1 MCASRATSSPGRAV
15 SSIVKAWSFS
25 TDSHPRAERAEAWH
39 EAMSRLGLPIE
50 GLSDAEPAS
59 ASVVCL
65 TSPLGIE
72 FALVEAGAQAISGR
86 RTGQPAAVWLAVLL
100 SGQALLVTEDLAEEL
115 SPGDIAYGPTG
126 EAAAL
131 RLETRCR
138 LMFVRAP
145 RVALDHR
152 LIAPFNL
159 HVGRLDAA
167 KGGAHILSAL
177 LRATADGLEDL
188 TVDQLRPVELSLT
201 EFLAICLVERG
212 AASGELGGGGASTA
226 HLQRLCQTIETLLPD
241 PDLSLRRV
249 ADEEGVSSRYVQKL
263 FASVD
268 ETFSHYLRTRR
279 LERCRTDLSSP
290 QHARLSISEICFRW
304 GFNGSAH
311 FSRAFR
317 DQYGMSPREFRQG
330 GEDGRRVGEVGI
342 GQASGLGL
350 AP

>member
-1 MCASRATSSPGRAV
+1 
-15 SSIVKAWSFS
+15 
-25 TDSHPRAERAEAWH
+25 
-39 EAMSRLGLPIE
+39 MSRLGLPIE

-86 RTGQPAAVWLAVLL
+86 RTGQPAAIWLAVLL

-126 EAAAL
+126 QAAAL

-152 LIAPFNL
+152 LIAPLNL
-159 HVGRLDAA
+159 RVGWLDGA

-177 LRATADGLEDL
+177 LRATADNLEDL

-212 AASGELGGGGASTA
+212 AASGDLGAGASNA
-226 HLQRLCQTIETLLPD
+226 HLQRLCQTIEALLPD
-241 PDLSLRRV
+241 PGLSLRRV
-249 ADEEGVSSRYVQKL
+249 ADEEGVSSRYIQKL
-263 FASVD
+263 FTSVD

-330 GEDGRRVGEVGI
+330 GEERAR
-342 GQASGLGL
+342 
-350 AP
+350 

>member
-1 MCASRATSSPGRAV
+1 M
-15 SSIVKAWSFS
+15 KAWSFS
-25 TDSHPRAERAEAWH
+25 TDSHPRAERAQAWR

-86 RTGQPAAVWLAVLL
+86 LSGQPAAVWLAVLL
-100 SGQALLVTEDLAEEL
+100 GGEAVLVTDDLAEDLA
-115 SPGDIAYGPTG
+115 SGDIAYGPTG
-126 EAAAL
+126 QSAAL
-131 RLETRCR
+131 RLESRCR

-152 LIAPFNL
+152 LITPVSL
-159 HVGRLDAA
+159 RVGRLQAA
-167 KGGAHILSAL
+167 TGVAHILSGL

-188 TVDQLRPVELSLT
+188 TVDQLRPVELALT
-201 EFLAICLVERG
+201 EFLAICLAEGG
-212 AASGELGGGGASTA
+212 AAADALGAAA

-249 ADEEGVSSRYVQKL
+249 ADEEGVSPRYVQKL
-263 FASVD
+263 FASAD

-279 LERCRTDLSSP
+279 LERCRTDLASP

-317 DQYGMSPREFRQG
+317 DQYGQSPREFRQ
-330 GEDGRRVGEVGI
+330 
-342 GQASGLGL
+342 A
-350 AP
+350 AAA

>member
-1 MCASRATSSPGRAV
+1 M
-15 SSIVKAWSFS
+15 
-25 TDSHPRAERAEAWH
+25 
-39 EAMSRLGLPIE
+39 
-50 GLSDAEPAS
+50 
-59 ASVVCL
+59 VCL

-86 RTGQPAAVWLAVLL
+86 LTGQPAAIWLAVLL
-100 SGQALLVTEDLAEEL
+100 GGEAQLVTEYLVEAL

-126 EAAAL
+126 EAASL

-152 LIAPFNL
+152 LIAPVNIR
-159 HVGRLDAA
+159 VDWLDGA

-177 LRATADGLEDL
+177 LRATADNLEDL

-212 AASGELGGGGASTA
+212 AASGELGGASSA
-226 HLQRLCQTIETLLPD
+226 HLQRLCQTTETLLPD
-241 PDLSLRRV
+241 PGLSLRRV
-249 ADEEGVSSRYVQKL
+249 ADEGGVSSRHVQKL

-279 LERCRTDLSSP
+279 LERCRTDLASP

-304 GFNGSAH
+304 RFNGSAH
-311 FSRAFR
+311 LSRAFR
-317 DQYGMSPREFRQG
+317 DQYGMPPRRFR
-330 GEDGRRVGEVGI
+330 
-342 GQASGLGL
+342 L
-350 AP
+350 AGDDRGAR

>member
-1 MCASRATSSPGRAV
+1 M
-15 SSIVKAWSFS
+15 KAWSFS
-25 TDSHPRAERAEAWH
+25 TDSHPRAERAEAWR

-59 ASVVCL
+59 ASVICQ
-65 TSPLGIE
+65 TSPLGLE

-100 SGQALLVTEDLAEEL
+100 SGEATLVTDDLAEDL
-115 SPGDIAYGPTG
+115 VAGDIAYGPTG
-126 EAAAL
+126 QAAAL

-152 LIAPFNL
+152 LIAPVSL
-159 HVGRLDAA
+159 RVGRLQGAT
-167 KGGAHILSAL
+167 GVAHILSGL

-188 TVDQLRPVELSLT
+188 TIDQLRPVELALT
-201 EFLAICLVERG
+201 EFLAICLVE
-212 AASGELGGGGASTA
+212 GGAETDALGSGAGSGAPTA

-249 ADEEGVSSRYVQKL
+249 ADEEGVSPRYVQKL
-263 FASVD
+263 FASAD

-279 LERCRTDLSSP
+279 LERCRTDLASP
-290 QHARLSISEICFRW
+290 QHGRLSISEICFRW

-317 DQYGMSPREFRQG
+317 DQYGQSPREFRQS
-330 GEDGRRVGEVGI
+330 
-342 GQASGLGL
+342 A
-350 AP
+350 AA

>member
-1 MCASRATSSPGRAV
+1 
-15 SSIVKAWSFS
+15 VKAWSFS
-25 TDSHPRAERAEAWH
+25 TDSHPRAERADAWRD
-39 EAMSRLGLPIE
+39 AMNRLGLPIE
-50 GLSDAEPAS
+50 GLPDTEPAS

-72 FALVEAGAQAISGR
+72 FALVEAGAQTISGR
-86 RTGQPAAVWLAVLL
+86 LTGRPAAVWLAVLL
-100 SGQALLVTEDLAEEL
+100 SGQALLVTDDVAEAL

-152 LIAPFNL
+152 LIGPFSL
-159 HVGRLDAA
+159 RVGWLDGAT
-167 KGGAHILSAL
+167 GGAHILSAL
-177 LRATADGLEDL
+177 LRATADNLEDL

-212 AASGELGGGGASTA
+212 AASGELGGGASNA

-241 PDLSLRRV
+241 PGLSLRRV

-330 GEDGRRVGEVGI
+330 GDDGVGRSR
-342 GQASGLGL
+342 GQGLSAIEL
-350 AP
+350 TAPNG

>member
-1 MCASRATSSPGRAV
+1 
-15 SSIVKAWSFS
+15 
-25 TDSHPRAERAEAWH
+25 
-39 EAMSRLGLPIE
+39 
-50 GLSDAEPAS
+50 
-59 ASVVCL
+59 
-65 TSPLGIE
+65 LGIE

-100 SGQALLVTEDLAEEL
+100 SGQALLVTEDVAEEL

-126 EAAAL
+126 QAAAL

-152 LIAPFNL
+152 LIAPLNL
-159 HVGRLDAA
+159 RVGWLDGA

-177 LRATADGLEDL
+177 LRATADNLEDL

-212 AASGELGGGGASTA
+212 AASGDLGAGASNA

-241 PDLSLRRV
+241 PGLSLRRV

-304 GFNGSAH
+304 GVNGSAH

-317 DQYGMSPREFRQG
+317 DQYGLSPREFRRG
-330 GEDGRRVGEVGI
+330 GDDRARELSSV
-342 GQASGLGL
+342 
-350 AP
+350 

>member
-1 MCASRATSSPGRAV
+1 M
-15 SSIVKAWSFS
+15 KAWSFS
-25 TDSHPRAERAEAWH
+25 TDSHPRAERAEAWR
-39 EAMSRLGLPIE
+39 EAMGRLGLPIE

-100 SGQALLVTEDLAEEL
+100 NGEAALVTDDLAEDL
-115 SPGDIAYGPTG
+115 VPGDIAYGPTG
-126 EAAAL
+126 QAAAL

-152 LIAPFNL
+152 LIAPVSL
-159 HVGRLDAA
+159 RVGRLQAA
-167 KGGAHILSAL
+167 TGVAHILSGL
-177 LRATADGLEDL
+177 LRATADSLEDL
-188 TVDQLRPVELSLT
+188 TVDQLRPVELALT
-201 EFLAICLVERG
+201 EFLAICLVEGG
-212 AASGELGGGGASTA
+212 AAGDALGSGAAGAPTA

-249 ADEEGVSSRYVQKL
+249 ADEEGVSPRYVQKL
-263 FASVD
+263 FASAD

-279 LERCRTDLSSP
+279 LERCRTDLASP

-317 DQYGMSPREFRQG
+317 DQYGVSPREFRQG
-330 GEDGRRVGEVGI
+330 AAV
-342 GQASGLGL
+342 
-350 AP
+350 

>member
-1 MCASRATSSPGRAV
+1 M
-15 SSIVKAWSFS
+15 KAWSFS
-25 TDSHPRAERAEAWH
+25 TDSHPRAERAEAWR

-86 RTGQPAAVWLAVLL
+86 RIGQPAAVWLAVLL
-100 SGQALLVTEDLAEEL
+100 SGEATLVTDDLAEDLA
-115 SPGDIAYGPTG
+115 SGDIAYGPTG
-126 EAAAL
+126 QAAAL

-152 LIAPFNL
+152 LIAPVSL
-159 HVGRLDAA
+159 RVGRLQAA
-167 KGGAHILSAL
+167 TGVAHILSGL

-188 TVDQLRPVELSLT
+188 TVDQLRPVELALT
-201 EFLAICLVERG
+201 EFLAICLVE
-212 AASGELGGGGASTA
+212 GGAEADVLGATSSGAPTA

-249 ADEEGVSSRYVQKL
+249 ADEEGVSPRYVQKL
-263 FASVD
+263 FASAD

-279 LERCRTDLSSP
+279 LERCRTDLASP

-330 GEDGRRVGEVGI
+330 
-342 GQASGLGL
+342 A
-350 AP
+350 AA

>member
-1 MCASRATSSPGRAV
+1 MA
-15 SSIVKAWSFS
+15 KAWSFS
-25 TDSHPRAERAEAWH
+25 TDSHPRTERAEAWRD
-39 EAMSRLGLPIE
+39 AMNRLGLPIG

-72 FALVEAGAQAISGR
+72 FALVEAGAQTISGR
-86 RTGQPAAVWLAVLL
+86 LTGQPAAVWLAVLL
-100 SGQALLVTEDLAEEL
+100 NGQAQLVTEELVEDL

-152 LIAPFNL
+152 LIRPFTL
-159 HVGRLDAA
+159 RVGRLDGE

-177 LRATADGLEDL
+177 LRATADNLEDL

-212 AASGELGGGGASTA
+212 ASSGEPADGTSNA

-241 PDLSLRRV
+241 PGLSLRRV

-263 FASVD
+263 FAAVD

-317 DQYGMSPREFRQG
+317 DQYGLSPREFRQRG
-330 GEDGRRVGEVGI
+330 DQGD
-342 GQASGLGL
+342 
-350 AP
+350 

>member
-1 MCASRATSSPGRAV
+1 M
-15 SSIVKAWSFS
+15 KAWSFS
-25 TDSHPRAERAEAWH
+25 TDSHPRAERAEAWR

-72 FALVEAGAQAISGR
+72 FALVEAGAQTISGR

-100 SGQALLVTEDLAEEL
+100 SGEAALVTDELAEDLA
-115 SPGDIAYGPTG
+115 PGDIAYGPTG
-126 EAAAL
+126 QAAAL

-152 LIAPFNL
+152 LIAPVNL
-159 HVGRLDAA
+159 RVGRLQAA
-167 KGGAHILSAL
+167 TGVTHILSGL

-188 TVDQLRPVELSLT
+188 TVDQLRPVELALT
-201 EFLAICLVERG
+201 EFLAICLVEGG
-212 AASGELGGGGASTA
+212 AGADALASGVGAGAPTA

-241 PDLSLRRV
+241 SELSLRRV
-249 ADEEGVSSRYVQKL
+249 ADEEGVSPRYVQKL
-263 FASVD
+263 FASAD

-279 LERCRTDLSSP
+279 LERCRTDLASP

-317 DQYGMSPREFRQG
+317 DQYGVSPREFRQG
-330 GEDGRRVGEVGI
+330 
-342 GQASGLGL
+342 A
-350 AP
+350 AA

>member
-1 MCASRATSSPGRAV
+1 M
-15 SSIVKAWSFS
+15 KAWSFS
-25 TDSHPRAERAEAWH
+25 TDSHPRAERAAAWR

-59 ASVVCL
+59 ASVICQ
-65 TSPLGIE
+65 TSPLGLE

-100 SGQALLVTEDLAEEL
+100 SGEGTLVTDDLAETMV
-115 SPGDIAYGPTG
+115 PGDIAYGPTG
-126 EAAAL
+126 QAAAL

-152 LIAPFNL
+152 LIAPVSL
-159 HVGRLDAA
+159 RVGRLQGAT
-167 KGGAHILSAL
+167 GVAHILSGL

-188 TVDQLRPVELSLT
+188 TIDQLRPVELALT
-201 EFLAICLVERG
+201 EFLAICLVE
-212 AASGELGGGGASTA
+212 GGAEADAFGNGVGSGAPTA

-249 ADEEGVSSRYVQKL
+249 ADEEGVSPRYVQKL
-263 FASVD
+263 FASAD

-279 LERCRTDLSSP
+279 LERCGTDLASP

-317 DQYGMSPREFRQG
+317 DQYGQSPREFRQS
-330 GEDGRRVGEVGI
+330 
-342 GQASGLGL
+342 A
-350 AP
+350 AA

>member
-1 MCASRATSSPGRAV
+1 M
-15 SSIVKAWSFS
+15 KAWSFS
-25 TDSHPRAERAEAWH
+25 TDSHPRAERAEAWR

-50 GLSDAEPAS
+50 GLSDGEPAS

-100 SGQALLVTEDLAEEL
+100 SGEAALVTDDLAEDLA
-115 SPGDIAYGPTG
+115 PGDIAYGPTG
-126 EAAAL
+126 QAAAL

-152 LIAPFNL
+152 LIAPVSL
-159 HVGRLDAA
+159 RVGRLQAA
-167 KGGAHILSAL
+167 TGVAHILSGL

-188 TVDQLRPVELSLT
+188 TVDQLRPVELALT
-201 EFLAICLVERG
+201 EFLAICLVEGG
-212 AASGELGGGGASTA
+212 AETDVLGGGGAGAPTA

-249 ADEEGVSSRYVQKL
+249 ADEEGVSPRYVQKL
-263 FASVD
+263 FASAD

-279 LERCRTDLSSP
+279 LERCRTDLASP

-330 GEDGRRVGEVGI
+330 
-342 GQASGLGL
+342 A
-350 AP
+350 AA

>member
-1 MCASRATSSPGRAV
+1 M
-15 SSIVKAWSFS
+15 KAWSFS
-25 TDSHPRAERAEAWH
+25 TDSHPRAERAEAWR

-86 RTGQPAAVWLAVLL
+86 LSGQPAAVWLAVLL
-100 SGQALLVTEDLAEEL
+100 SGEATLVTDELADEL
-115 SPGDIAYGPTG
+115 TPGDIAYGPTG
-126 EAAAL
+126 QAAAL

-152 LIAPFNL
+152 LITPVSL
-159 HVGRLDAA
+159 RVGRLQAST
-167 KGGAHILSAL
+167 GVAHILSGL
-177 LRATADGLEDL
+177 LRATAEGLEDL
-188 TVDQLRPVELSLT
+188 TVDQLRPVELALT
-201 EFLAICLVERG
+201 EFLAICLVEGG
-212 AASGELGGGGASTA
+212 AATDVLGAGAGAPTA

-249 ADEEGVSSRYVQKL
+249 ADEEGVSPRYVQKL
-263 FASVD
+263 FASAD

-279 LERCRTDLSSP
+279 LERCRTDLASP

-317 DQYGMSPREFRQG
+317 DQYGVSPREFRQG
-330 GEDGRRVGEVGI
+330 
-342 GQASGLGL
+342 A
-350 AP
+350 AA

>member
-1 MCASRATSSPGRAV
+1 M
-15 SSIVKAWSFS
+15 KAWSFS
-25 TDSHPRAERAEAWH
+25 TDSHPRAERAEAWR

-100 SGQALLVTEDLAEEL
+100 SGQATLVTDDLAEEMVA
-115 SPGDIAYGPTG
+115 GDIAYGPTG
-126 EAAAL
+126 QPAAL

-152 LIAPFNL
+152 LIAPVSL
-159 HVGRLDAA
+159 RIGRLQGAT
-167 KGGAHILSAL
+167 GVAHILSGL

-188 TVDQLRPVELSLT
+188 TVDQLRPVELALT
-201 EFLAICLVERG
+201 EFLAICLVEGG
-212 AASGELGGGGASTA
+212 AETDVLGVGGGSGAPTA

-249 ADEEGVSSRYVQKL
+249 ADEEGVSPRYVQKL
-263 FASVD
+263 FASAD

-279 LERCRTDLSSP
+279 LERCRTDLASP

-330 GEDGRRVGEVGI
+330 
-342 GQASGLGL
+342 A
-350 AP
+350 AA

>member
-1 MCASRATSSPGRAV
+1 M
-15 SSIVKAWSFS
+15 KAWSFS
-25 TDSHPRAERAEAWH
+25 TDSHPRAERAEAWR

-50 GLSDAEPAS
+50 GLSDVEPAS

-86 RTGQPAAVWLAVLL
+86 RTGQPAAIWLAVLL
-100 SGQALLVTEDLAEEL
+100 SGQALLVTEDLAEDL
-115 SPGDIAYGPTG
+115 SAGDIAYGPTG
-126 EAAAL
+126 QAAAL
-131 RLETRCR
+131 KLETRCR

-152 LIAPFNL
+152 LIGPVGL
-159 HVGRLDAA
+159 RVGRLECAS
-167 KGGAHILSAL
+167 GVAHILSGL
-177 LRATADGLEDL
+177 LRATADGLEEL
-188 TVDQLRPVELSLT
+188 TADQLRPVELALT
-201 EFLAICLVERG
+201 EFLATCLVEGG
-212 AASGELGGGGASTA
+212 AASDFSGAGLGAGAPTA

-249 ADEEGVSSRYVQKL
+249 ADEEGVSPRYVQKL
-263 FASVD
+263 FAGAD

-279 LERCRTDLSSP
+279 LERCRIDLASP
-290 QHARLSISEICFRW
+290 QYGRLSISEICFRW

-317 DQYGMSPREFRQG
+317 DRYGVSPREFRQSTAT
-330 GEDGRRVGEVGI
+330 
-342 GQASGLGL
+342 QA
-350 AP
+350 

>member
-1 MCASRATSSPGRAV
+1 M
-15 SSIVKAWSFS
+15 KAWSFS
-25 TDSHPRAERAEAWH
+25 TDSHPRAERADAWRD
-39 EAMSRLGLPIE
+39 AMSRLGLPIE

-86 RTGQPAAVWLAVLL
+86 LTGQPAAVWLAVLL
-100 SGQALLVTEDLAEEL
+100 GGQAQLVTEDLVEEL

-152 LIAPFNL
+152 LIAPFSMR
-159 HVGRLDAA
+159 VGWLDGA

-177 LRATADGLEDL
+177 LRATADTLEDL

-212 AASGELGGGGASTA
+212 AASGDLGGGTSNA

-241 PDLSLRRV
+241 PGLSLRRV

-263 FASVD
+263 FASAD

-279 LERCRTDLSSP
+279 LERCRIDLSSP
-290 QHARLSISEICFRW
+290 QHAKLSISEICFRW

-317 DQYGMSPREFRQG
+317 DQYGMSPREFRQSG
-330 GEDGRRVGEVGI
+330 DGRTGKT
-342 GQASGLGL
+342 
-350 AP
+350 

>member
-1 MCASRATSSPGRAV
+1 M
-15 SSIVKAWSFS
+15 KAWSFS
-25 TDSHPRAERAEAWH
+25 TDSHPRAERAQAWR
-39 EAMSRLGLPIE
+39 EAMGRLGLPVE

-86 RTGQPAAVWLAVLL
+86 SPGQPAAIWLAVLL
-100 SGQALLVTEDLAEEL
+100 SGQASLVTEDLAEEL
-115 SPGDIAYGPTG
+115 SPGDIAFGPTG

-152 LIAPFNL
+152 LIAPFSL
-159 HVGRLDAA
+159 RVGRLDAA

-177 LRATADGLEDL
+177 LRATAEGLEDL

-201 EFLAICLVERG
+201 EFLAICLAERG
-212 AASGELGGGGASTA
+212 ASAGERGGGASTA

-249 ADEEGVSSRYVQKL
+249 ADEEGVSSRYAQKL

-279 LERCRTDLSSP
+279 LERCRTDLASP

-317 DQYGMSPREFRQG
+317 DQYGMSPREFRHS
-330 GEDGRRVGEVGI
+330 VG
-342 GQASGLGL
+342 A
-350 AP
+350 

>member
-1 MCASRATSSPGRAV
+1 M
-15 SSIVKAWSFS
+15 KAWSFS
-25 TDSHPRAERAEAWH
+25 TDSHPRAERAEAWR
-39 EAMSRLGLPIE
+39 EAMSRLGLPIG

-59 ASVVCL
+59 ASVICQ

-86 RTGQPAAVWLAVLL
+86 RLGQQAAVWLAVLL
-100 SGQALLVTEDLAEEL
+100 SGEATLVTDDLAEGL
-115 SPGDIAYGPTG
+115 VPGDIAFGPTG
-126 EAAAL
+126 QAAAL

-145 RVALDHR
+145 RVALNHR
-152 LIAPFNL
+152 LIAPVSL
-159 HVGRLDAA
+159 RVGRLECAT
-167 KGGAHILSAL
+167 GVSHILSGL

-188 TVDQLRPVELSLT
+188 TVDQLRPVELALT
-201 EFLAICLVERG
+201 EFLAICLVE
-212 AASGELGGGGASTA
+212 GGAEIDGLGAGAPTA

-249 ADEEGVSSRYVQKL
+249 ADEEGVSPRYVQKL
-263 FASVD
+263 FASAD

-279 LERCRTDLSSP
+279 LDRCRTDLASP
-290 QHARLSISEICFRW
+290 QYGRLSISEICFRW

-317 DQYGMSPREFRQG
+317 DQYGLSPREFRQS
-330 GEDGRRVGEVGI
+330 
-342 GQASGLGL
+342 A
-350 AP
+350 AAA

>member
-1 MCASRATSSPGRAV
+1 
-15 SSIVKAWSFS
+15 
-25 TDSHPRAERAEAWH
+25 
-39 EAMSRLGLPIE
+39 MSRLGLPIE
-50 GLSDAEPAS
+50 GLSDVEPAS

-126 EAAAL
+126 QAAAL

-152 LIAPFNL
+152 LIAPLNL
-159 HVGRLDAA
+159 RVGWLDGA

-177 LRATADGLEDL
+177 LRATADNLEDL

-212 AASGELGGGGASTA
+212 AASGDLGAGASNA

-241 PDLSLRRV
+241 PGLSLRRV

-317 DQYGMSPREFRQG
+317 DQYGLSPREFRRG
-330 GEDGRRVGEVGI
+330 GDDRARELSSV
-342 GQASGLGL
+342 
-350 AP
+350 